1 MNTTQTHFTIVT
13 ECQRCSGFKRAFDP
27 FHHVNGGR
35 CLRCNGALRDV
46 RHLPMARLAA
56 IYPDARAVAI
66 ASIKGVIDLVGVSAV
81 RDEGGKRVSEFGF
94 AYHRKGD
101 DASVFCA
108 ALSIAPAD
116 VRARGWSALSAK
128 CRNLI
133 PDRAEKLLAGWR
145 TLAAKYA
152 GIAPEAVGAWLG
164 ETQAETAVAA

>member
-1 MNTTQTHFTIVT
+1 MNTQTHFTIFT
-13 ECQRCSGFKRAFDP
+13 ECQRCSGFKRAFAP
-27 FHHVNGGR
+27 FHGVNGGR

-66 ASIKGVIDLVGVSAV
+66 RSIKEIIDMVGVAGS
-81 RDEGGKRVSEFGF
+81 RDADGKRLSDHGF
-94 AYHRKGD
+94 AYHCKGD

-116 VRARGWSALSAK
+116 VRVRGWAALAAK

-133 PDRAEKLLAGWR
+133 PDRAEKLLGEWR

-152 GIAPEAVGAWLG
+152 GIAPEQVGAWLG
-164 ETQAETAVAA
+164 ETQTEVAVAA